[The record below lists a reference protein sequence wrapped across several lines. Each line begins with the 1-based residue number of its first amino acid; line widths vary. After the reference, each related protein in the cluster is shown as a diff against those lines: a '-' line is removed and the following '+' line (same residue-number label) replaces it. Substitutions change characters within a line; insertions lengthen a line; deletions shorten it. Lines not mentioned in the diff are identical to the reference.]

1 MNLADW
7 GSPLGAFAGFILTL
21 LVFSYLFGDNVLFR
35 FTVHLFVGVAAAFM
49 AAVAFYSVL
58 WPRLVE
64 PILFGMPVERM
75 LALVP
80 LVLGVLLL
88 GKASPRF
95 AGWGAPVMA
104 FLVGVGA
111 ATAVGGAISGTLF
124 PQVQASINLLD
135 TESIVTSGRSLEW
148 ELFNG
153 AIILLGTVFTLAYFH
168 FYVRSPRPFWIQ
180 GLTMVGKII
189 IAIALGVVFAGVY
202 SAALT
207 ALVERLS
214 SLVTFLMWLIN
225 PAL

>member
-153 AIILLGTVFTLAYFH
+153 GCSLCRRILCRFNCPCRTLKFSGNLFNVVNQSGLII
-168 FYVRSPRPFWIQ
+168 
-180 GLTMVGKII
+180 
-189 IAIALGVVFAGVY
+189 
-202 SAALT
+202 
-207 ALVERLS
+207 
-214 SLVTFLMWLIN
+214 
-225 PAL
+225 